1 LKIKNLFKTERECVG
16 AFNARNSGANDAFRV
31 SRGRRRASFPRFREF
46 FLARIFFF
54 FFFLLFENWK
64 LFLKKREKDARPSSL
79 ATTLTRTHS
88 SSSSSNMKKKKSK
101 GDHAFLSECTI
112 TTFTRDDGG
121 RNAVAERRE
130 KKKLHSRNG
139 GEAKRQRA
147 SSSDS
152 GSTRDDNNGVFD
164 TFLHISE
171 QVAVVAIVSA
181 VFVLVHARAVRA
193 EEVLVWSV
201 LSAIVGMFCTRVD
214 DDEDGKKTKSKDRR
228 ITLITAFRRRVRL
241 GLSVAFAVAI
251 SSPLFLTMTAS
262 VSDDT
267 AVAVS
272 GILAFVHLAT
282 HDYRAESTSL
292 GNALEGVSLVSAI
305 FSSSLMASRLETV
318 LDAFACALL
327 AVGAFTMSM
336 PLRRQLRTK
345 TRFSFATAFSAHGIA
360 AWMLE
365 MINRNLMIAYG
376 ITIGLFLT
384 FTPLSF
390 AFARR
395 TLKMKIEGPW
405 AEAKP
410 ELDLMRSSVRRA
422 GVPIFRHILANAPS
436 RGKGDR

>member
-1 LKIKNLFKTERECVG
+1 MKPY
-16 AFNARNSGANDAFRV
+16 ARNENYAFLSGCT
-31 SRGRRRASFPRFREF
+31 
-46 FLARIFFF
+46 I
-54 FFFLLFENWK
+54 
-64 LFLKKREKDARPSSL
+64 
-79 ATTLTRTHS
+79 TTTTTKTAAS
-88 SSSSSNMKKKKSK
+88 SSSS
-101 GDHAFLSECTI
+101 A
-112 TTFTRDDGG
+112 
-121 RNAVAERRE
+121 
-130 KKKLHSRNG
+130 HSRGRKIIDFFPIN
-139 GEAKRQRA
+139 
-147 SSSDS
+147 
-152 GSTRDDNNGVFD
+152 D
-164 TFLHISE
+164 TFLHVSE
-171 QVAVVAIVSA
+171 QVAVVSIVSA
-181 VFVLVHARAVRA
+181 VFVLVDVGRVKAR
-193 EEVLVWSV
+193 EVLFWSV
-201 LSAIVGMFCTRVD
+201 LSAMVGMVCTRVD
-214 DDEDGKKTKSKDRR
+214 DGDEDDDDEKKKKKKKTKKKLRSSENHRRDHFVTALKRR
-228 ITLITAFRRRVRL
+228 IRL
-241 GLSVAFAVAI
+241 GVGVTLAVAI

-305 FSSSLMASRLETV
+305 FSASLMASRLKTV

-336 PLRRQLRTK
+336 PLRRQWRTREK
-345 TRFSFATAFSAHGIA
+345 STSSFATTVSAHGIA

-365 MINRNLMIAYG
+365 MIDSKLMIAYV

-384 FTPLSF
+384 LAPLSF

-422 GVPIFRHILANAPS
+422 GVPIFRHILANALS
-436 RGKGDR
+436 RGREGR

>member
-1 LKIKNLFKTERECVG
+1 MKPY
-16 AFNARNSGANDAFRV
+16 ARNENYAFLSGCT
-31 SRGRRRASFPRFREF
+31 
-46 FLARIFFF
+46 I
-54 FFFLLFENWK
+54 
-64 LFLKKREKDARPSSL
+64 
-79 ATTLTRTHS
+79 TTTTKTAAS
-88 SSSSSNMKKKKSK
+88 SSSSA
-101 GDHAFLSECTI
+101 HH
-112 TTFTRDDGG
+112 
-121 RNAVAERRE
+121 RRR
-130 KKKLHSRNG
+130 KIIDFFPIN
-139 GEAKRQRA
+139 
-147 SSSDS
+147 
-152 GSTRDDNNGVFD
+152 D
-164 TFLHISE
+164 TFLHVSE
-171 QVAVVAIVSA
+171 QVAVVSIVSA
-181 VFVLVHARAVRA
+181 VFVLVDVGRVKAK
-193 EEVLVWSV
+193 EVLIWSV
-201 LSAIVGMFCTRVD
+201 LSAMVGMVCTKVDDADEDD
-214 DDEDGKKTKSKDRR
+214 DDEKEKKPTKKKLRSSENHRRDHFVTALKRR
-228 ITLITAFRRRVRL
+228 IRL
-241 GLSVAFAVAI
+241 GVGVTLAVAI

-305 FSSSLMASRLETV
+305 FSASLMASRLKTV

-336 PLRRQLRTK
+336 PLRRQWRTREK
-345 TRFSFATAFSAHGIA
+345 STSSFATTVSAHGIA
-360 AWMLE
+360 AWMLK
-365 MINRNLMIAYG
+365 MIDSKLMIAYV

-384 FTPLSF
+384 LAPLSF

-436 RGKGDR
+436 RGRGDRQRYANR

>member
-1 LKIKNLFKTERECVG
+1 MKPY
-16 AFNARNSGANDAFRV
+16 ARNENYAFLSGCT
-31 SRGRRRASFPRFREF
+31 
-46 FLARIFFF
+46 I
-54 FFFLLFENWK
+54 
-64 LFLKKREKDARPSSL
+64 
-79 ATTLTRTHS
+79 TTTTTKTAAS
-88 SSSSSNMKKKKSK
+88 SSSS
-101 GDHAFLSECTI
+101 A
-112 TTFTRDDGG
+112 
-121 RNAVAERRE
+121 
-130 KKKLHSRNG
+130 HSRGRKIIDFFPIN
-139 GEAKRQRA
+139 
-147 SSSDS
+147 
-152 GSTRDDNNGVFD
+152 D
-164 TFLHISE
+164 TFLHVSE
-171 QVAVVAIVSA
+171 QVAVVSIVSA
-181 VFVLVHARAVRA
+181 VFVLVDVGRVKAR
-193 EEVLVWSV
+193 EVLFWSV
-201 LSAIVGMFCTRVD
+201 LSAMVGMVCTKVDDADEDD
-214 DDEDGKKTKSKDRR
+214 DDEKEKKPTKKKLRSSENHRRDHFVTALKRR
-228 ITLITAFRRRVRL
+228 IRL
-241 GLSVAFAVAI
+241 GVGVALAVAI

-305 FSSSLMASRLETV
+305 FSASLMASRLKTV

-336 PLRRQLRTK
+336 PLRRQWRTREK
-345 TRFSFATAFSAHGIA
+345 STSSFATTVSAHGIA

-365 MINRNLMIAYG
+365 MIDSKLMIAYV

-384 FTPLSF
+384 LAPLSF

-436 RGKGDR
+436 RGRGDR

>member
-1 LKIKNLFKTERECVG
+1 MKIKKLFKTERECVG

-101 GDHAFLSECTI
+101 RDHAFLSECTI
-112 TTFTRDDGG
+112 TTFTRDGG
-121 RNAVAERRE
+121 RNAVAEQRE

-147 SSSDS
+147 SSDGS
-152 GSTRDDNNGVFD
+152 GTRDDNNGVFD

-336 PLRRQLRTK
+336 PLRRQWRTK
-345 TRFSFATAFSAHGIA
+345 TRFSFVTAFSAHGIA

>member
-1 LKIKNLFKTERECVG
+1 MV
-16 AFNARNSGANDAFRV
+16 
-31 SRGRRRASFPRFREF
+31 
-46 FLARIFFF
+46 
-54 FFFLLFENWK
+54 
-64 LFLKKREKDARPSSL
+64 
-79 ATTLTRTHS
+79 
-88 SSSSSNMKKKKSK
+88 
-101 GDHAFLSECTI
+101 
-112 TTFTRDDGG
+112 
-121 RNAVAERRE
+121 
-130 KKKLHSRNG
+130 
-139 GEAKRQRA
+139 
-147 SSSDS
+147 
-152 GSTRDDNNGVFD
+152 
-164 TFLHISE
+164 
-171 QVAVVAIVSA
+171 
-181 VFVLVHARAVRA
+181 
-193 EEVLVWSV
+193 
-201 LSAIVGMFCTRVD
+201 CTRVD
-214 DDEDGKKTKSKDRR
+214 DADEAEEDEKKKTKKKSKTKKMLRSSEKHRRDHFVTALKRR
-228 ITLITAFRRRVRL
+228 IRL
-241 GLSVAFAVAI
+241 GVGVTLAVAI

-305 FSSSLMASRLETV
+305 FSASLMASRLKTV

-336 PLRRQLRTK
+336 PLRRQWRTREK
-345 TRFSFATAFSAHGIA
+345 STSSFATTVSAHGIA

-365 MINRNLMIAYG
+365 MIDSKLMIAYV

-384 FTPLSF
+384 LAPLSF

-436 RGKGDR
+436 RERGDR

>member
-1 LKIKNLFKTERECVG
+1 MKPY
-16 AFNARNSGANDAFRV
+16 ARNEENYAFLSGCTITTTTTKTDA
-31 SRGRRRASFPRFREF
+31 
-46 FLARIFFF
+46 
-54 FFFLLFENWK
+54 
-64 LFLKKREKDARPSSL
+64 
-79 ATTLTRTHS
+79 S
-88 SSSSSNMKKKKSK
+88 SSSS
-101 GDHAFLSECTI
+101 A
-112 TTFTRDDGG
+112 
-121 RNAVAERRE
+121 
-130 KKKLHSRNG
+130 HSRGRTIN
-139 GEAKRQRA
+139 
-147 SSSDS
+147 DFFPI
-152 GSTRDDNNGVFD
+152 ND
-164 TFLHISE
+164 TFLHVSE
-171 QVAVVAIVSA
+171 QVAVVSIVSA
-181 VFVLVHARAVRA
+181 VFVLVDVGRVRA
-193 EEVLVWSV
+193 REVLLWSV
-201 LSAIVGMFCTRVD
+201 LSAMVGMVCTRVD
-214 DDEDGKKTKSKDRR
+214 DADEDDDDEKKKTKKKSKTKKMLRSSEKHRRDHFVTALKRR
-228 ITLITAFRRRVRL
+228 IRL
-241 GLSVAFAVAI
+241 GVGVTLAVAI

-305 FSSSLMASRLETV
+305 FSASLMASRLKTV

-336 PLRRQLRTK
+336 PLRRQWRTREK
-345 TRFSFATAFSAHGIA
+345 STSSFATTVSAHGIA

-365 MINRNLMIAYG
+365 MIDSKLMIAYV

-384 FTPLSF
+384 LAPLSF

-436 RGKGDR
+436 RGREGR

>member
-1 LKIKNLFKTERECVG
+1 MKPY
-16 AFNARNSGANDAFRV
+16 ARNENYAFLSGCT
-31 SRGRRRASFPRFREF
+31 
-46 FLARIFFF
+46 I
-54 FFFLLFENWK
+54 
-64 LFLKKREKDARPSSL
+64 
-79 ATTLTRTHS
+79 TTTTTKTAAS
-88 SSSSSNMKKKKSK
+88 SSSS
-101 GDHAFLSECTI
+101 A
-112 TTFTRDDGG
+112 
-121 RNAVAERRE
+121 
-130 KKKLHSRNG
+130 HSRGRKIIDFFPIN
-139 GEAKRQRA
+139 
-147 SSSDS
+147 
-152 GSTRDDNNGVFD
+152 D
-164 TFLHISE
+164 TFLHVSE
-171 QVAVVAIVSA
+171 QVAVVSIVSA
-181 VFVLVHARAVRA
+181 VFVLVDVGRVRA
-193 EEVLVWSV
+193 KEVLLWSV
-201 LSAIVGMFCTRVD
+201 LSAMVGMVCTKVDDADEDD
-214 DDEDGKKTKSKDRR
+214 DDEKEKKPTKKKLRSSENHRRDHFVTALKRR
-228 ITLITAFRRRVRL
+228 IRL
-241 GLSVAFAVAI
+241 GVGVTLAVAI

-305 FSSSLMASRLETV
+305 FSASLMASRLKTV

-336 PLRRQLRTK
+336 PLRRQWRTREK
-345 TRFSFATAFSAHGIA
+345 STSSFATTVSAHGIA

-365 MINRNLMIAYG
+365 MIDSKLMIAYV

-384 FTPLSF
+384 LAPLSF

-436 RGKGDR
+436 RGRGDR

>member
-1 LKIKNLFKTERECVG
+1 MKPY
-16 AFNARNSGANDAFRV
+16 ARNENYAFLSGCT
-31 SRGRRRASFPRFREF
+31 
-46 FLARIFFF
+46 I
-54 FFFLLFENWK
+54 
-64 LFLKKREKDARPSSL
+64 
-79 ATTLTRTHS
+79 TTTTTKTAAS
-88 SSSSSNMKKKKSK
+88 SSSS
-101 GDHAFLSECTI
+101 A
-112 TTFTRDDGG
+112 
-121 RNAVAERRE
+121 
-130 KKKLHSRNG
+130 HSRGRKIIDFFPIN
-139 GEAKRQRA
+139 
-147 SSSDS
+147 
-152 GSTRDDNNGVFD
+152 D
-164 TFLHISE
+164 TFLHVSE
-171 QVAVVAIVSA
+171 QVAVVSIVSA
-181 VFVLVHARAVRA
+181 VFVLVDVGRVKAR
-193 EEVLVWSV
+193 EVLVWSV
-201 LSAIVGMFCTRVD
+201 LSAMVGMVCTKVDDADEDD
-214 DDEDGKKTKSKDRR
+214 DDEKEKKPTKKKLRSSENHRRDHFVTALKRR
-228 ITLITAFRRRVRL
+228 IRL
-241 GLSVAFAVAI
+241 GVGVTLAVAI

-305 FSSSLMASRLETV
+305 FSASLMASRLKTV

-336 PLRRQLRTK
+336 PLRRQWRTREK
-345 TRFSFATAFSAHGIA
+345 STSSFATTVSAHGIA

-365 MINRNLMIAYG
+365 MIDSKLMIAYV

-384 FTPLSF
+384 LAPLSF

-436 RGKGDR
+436 RGRGDR

>member
-1 LKIKNLFKTERECVG
+1 
-16 AFNARNSGANDAFRV
+16 
-31 SRGRRRASFPRFREF
+31 
-46 FLARIFFF
+46 
-54 FFFLLFENWK
+54 
-64 LFLKKREKDARPSSL
+64 
-79 ATTLTRTHS
+79 
-88 SSSSSNMKKKKSK
+88 MKKKKSK

-121 RNAVAERRE
+121 RNAVAEQHRE

-152 GSTRDDNNGVFD
+152 SGGTRDDNNGVFD

>member
-1 LKIKNLFKTERECVG
+1 
-16 AFNARNSGANDAFRV
+16 
-31 SRGRRRASFPRFREF
+31 
-46 FLARIFFF
+46 
-54 FFFLLFENWK
+54 
-64 LFLKKREKDARPSSL
+64 
-79 ATTLTRTHS
+79 
-88 SSSSSNMKKKKSK
+88 MKKKSK
-101 GDHAFLSECTI
+101 EDYAFLSECTI
-112 TTFTRDDGG
+112 TTFTRDRGG
-121 RNAVAERRE
+121 RRNAEQQQRE

-147 SSSDS
+147 SSN
-152 GSTRDDNNGVFD
+152 GTRDDNSNGVFD

-201 LSAIVGMFCTRVD
+201 LSAIVGMFCTRVE

-336 PLRRQLRTK
+336 PLRRQLRK
-345 TRFSFATAFSAHGIA
+345 RAKSASSFATAFSAHGIA

-365 MINRNLMIAYG
+365 MINHNLMIAYG

>member
-1 LKIKNLFKTERECVG
+1 MKPY
-16 AFNARNSGANDAFRV
+16 ARNENYAFLSGCT
-31 SRGRRRASFPRFREF
+31 
-46 FLARIFFF
+46 I
-54 FFFLLFENWK
+54 
-64 LFLKKREKDARPSSL
+64 
-79 ATTLTRTHS
+79 TTTTTKTAAS
-88 SSSSSNMKKKKSK
+88 SSSS
-101 GDHAFLSECTI
+101 A
-112 TTFTRDDGG
+112 
-121 RNAVAERRE
+121 
-130 KKKLHSRNG
+130 HSRGRKIIDFFPIN
-139 GEAKRQRA
+139 
-147 SSSDS
+147 
-152 GSTRDDNNGVFD
+152 D
-164 TFLHISE
+164 TFLHVSE
-171 QVAVVAIVSA
+171 QVAVVSIVSA
-181 VFVLVHARAVRA
+181 VFVLVDVGRVKAR
-193 EEVLVWSV
+193 EVLFWSED
-201 LSAIVGMFCTRVD
+201 D
-214 DDEDGKKTKSKDRR
+214 DDEKEKKPTKKKLRSSENHRRDHFVTALKRR
-228 ITLITAFRRRVRL
+228 IRL
-241 GLSVAFAVAI
+241 GVGVTLAVAI

-305 FSSSLMASRLETV
+305 FSASLMASRLKTV

-336 PLRRQLRTK
+336 PLRRQWRTREK
-345 TRFSFATAFSAHGIA
+345 STSSFATTVSAHGIA

-365 MINRNLMIAYG
+365 MIDSKLMIAYV

-384 FTPLSF
+384 LAPLSF

-436 RGKGDR
+436 RGRGDR

>member
-1 LKIKNLFKTERECVG
+1 
-16 AFNARNSGANDAFRV
+16 
-31 SRGRRRASFPRFREF
+31 
-46 FLARIFFF
+46 
-54 FFFLLFENWK
+54 
-64 LFLKKREKDARPSSL
+64 
-79 ATTLTRTHS
+79 
-88 SSSSSNMKKKKSK
+88 MKKKSK
-101 GDHAFLSECTI
+101 EDYAFLSECTI
-112 TTFTRDDGG
+112 TTFTRDGG
-121 RNAVAERRE
+121 RNAVAEQRE
-130 KKKLHSRNG
+130 KKKLHLRNG

-147 SSSDS
+147 SSNSS
-152 GSTRDDNNGVFD
+152 STRDDNNGVFD

-336 PLRRQLRTK
+336 PLRRQLRRRAK
-345 TRFSFATAFSAHGIA
+345 SASSFATVFSAHGIA
-360 AWMLE
+360 AWMLK
-365 MINRNLMIAYG
+365 MINSNLMIAYG
-376 ITIGLFLT
+376 ITIGLFLA

>member
-1 LKIKNLFKTERECVG
+1 MV
-16 AFNARNSGANDAFRV
+16 
-31 SRGRRRASFPRFREF
+31 
-46 FLARIFFF
+46 
-54 FFFLLFENWK
+54 
-64 LFLKKREKDARPSSL
+64 
-79 ATTLTRTHS
+79 
-88 SSSSSNMKKKKSK
+88 
-101 GDHAFLSECTI
+101 
-112 TTFTRDDGG
+112 
-121 RNAVAERRE
+121 
-130 KKKLHSRNG
+130 
-139 GEAKRQRA
+139 
-147 SSSDS
+147 
-152 GSTRDDNNGVFD
+152 
-164 TFLHISE
+164 
-171 QVAVVAIVSA
+171 
-181 VFVLVHARAVRA
+181 
-193 EEVLVWSV
+193 
-201 LSAIVGMFCTRVD
+201 CTRVD
-214 DDEDGKKTKSKDRR
+214 DADEAEEDEKKKTKKKSKTKKMLRSSEKHRRDHFVTALKRR
-228 ITLITAFRRRVRL
+228 IRL
-241 GLSVAFAVAI
+241 GVGVTLAVAI

-305 FSSSLMASRLETV
+305 FSASLMASRLKTV

-336 PLRRQLRTK
+336 PLRRQWRTREK
-345 TRFSFATAFSAHGIA
+345 STSSFATTVSAHGIA

-365 MINRNLMIAYG
+365 MIDSKLMIAYV

-384 FTPLSF
+384 LAPLSF

-436 RGKGDR
+436 RGREGDR

>member
-1 LKIKNLFKTERECVG
+1 VLVHSTRAILERTTRFAFRAVVDACRFRARVVLF
-16 AFNARNSGANDAFRV
+16 GAN
-31 SRGRRRASFPRFREF
+31 
-46 FLARIFFF
+46 IFF

-336 PLRRQLRTK
+336 PLRRQWRTK
-345 TRFSFATAFSAHGIA
+345 TRFSFVTAFSAHGIA

>member
-1 LKIKNLFKTERECVG
+1 LKIKKLFKTERECVG

-112 TTFTRDDGG
+112 TTFTRDGG
-121 RNAVAERRE
+121 RNAVAEQRE

-147 SSSDS
+147 SSDSS

-336 PLRRQLRTK
+336 PLRRQWRTK
-345 TRFSFATAFSAHGIA
+345 TRFSFVTAFSAHGIA

>member
-1 LKIKNLFKTERECVG
+1 VLVHSQRAQFWSER
-16 AFNARNSGANDAFRV
+16 RV
-31 SRGRRRASFPRFREF
+31 SRFARSSTRVVSAFPRVVLFG
-46 FLARIFFF
+46 ANIFFF
-54 FFFLLFENWK
+54 FFFLKFENWK
-64 LFLKKREKDARPSSL
+64 TFPKERCTSIVPGDDFN
-79 ATTLTRTHS
+79 THAHSS

-101 GDHAFLSECTI
+101 EDHAFLSECTI

-121 RNAVAERRE
+121 RNAVAEQHRE

-147 SSSDS
+147 SSDSS

>member
-1 LKIKNLFKTERECVG
+1 MKPY
-16 AFNARNSGANDAFRV
+16 ARNENYAFLSGCT
-31 SRGRRRASFPRFREF
+31 
-46 FLARIFFF
+46 I
-54 FFFLLFENWK
+54 
-64 LFLKKREKDARPSSL
+64 
-79 ATTLTRTHS
+79 TTTTTKTAAS
-88 SSSSSNMKKKKSK
+88 SSSS
-101 GDHAFLSECTI
+101 A
-112 TTFTRDDGG
+112 
-121 RNAVAERRE
+121 
-130 KKKLHSRNG
+130 HSRGRKIIDFFPIN
-139 GEAKRQRA
+139 
-147 SSSDS
+147 
-152 GSTRDDNNGVFD
+152 D
-164 TFLHISE
+164 TFLHVSE
-171 QVAVVAIVSA
+171 QVAVVSIVSA
-181 VFVLVHARAVRA
+181 VFVLVDVGRVKAR
-193 EEVLVWSV
+193 EVLFWSV
-201 LSAIVGMFCTRVD
+201 LSAMVGMVCTKVDDADEDD
-214 DDEDGKKTKSKDRR
+214 DDEKEKKPTKKKLRSSENHRRDHFVTALKRR
-228 ITLITAFRRRVRL
+228 IRL
-241 GLSVAFAVAI
+241 GVGVTLAVAI

-305 FSSSLMASRLETV
+305 FSASLMASRLKTV

-336 PLRRQLRTK
+336 PLRRQWRTREK
-345 TRFSFATAFSAHGIA
+345 STSSFATTVSAHGIA

-365 MINRNLMIAYG
+365 MIDSKLMIAYV

-384 FTPLSF
+384 LAPLSF

-436 RGKGDR
+436 RGRGDR

>member
-1 LKIKNLFKTERECVG
+1 MLVHSTRAILERTTRFAFRAVVDACRFRARVVLF
-16 AFNARNSGANDAFRV
+16 GAN
-31 SRGRRRASFPRFREF
+31 
-46 FLARIFFF
+46 IFF

-345 TRFSFATAFSAHGIA
+345 TRFSFVTAFSAHGIA

>member
-1 LKIKNLFKTERECVG
+1 MKPY
-16 AFNARNSGANDAFRV
+16 ARNENYAFLSGCT
-31 SRGRRRASFPRFREF
+31 
-46 FLARIFFF
+46 I
-54 FFFLLFENWK
+54 
-64 LFLKKREKDARPSSL
+64 
-79 ATTLTRTHS
+79 TTTTTKTAAS
-88 SSSSSNMKKKKSK
+88 SSSS
-101 GDHAFLSECTI
+101 A
-112 TTFTRDDGG
+112 
-121 RNAVAERRE
+121 
-130 KKKLHSRNG
+130 HSRGRKIIDFFPIN
-139 GEAKRQRA
+139 
-147 SSSDS
+147 
-152 GSTRDDNNGVFD
+152 D
-164 TFLHISE
+164 TFLHVSE
-171 QVAVVAIVSA
+171 QVAVVSIVSA
-181 VFVLVHARAVRA
+181 VFVLVDVGRVKAR
-193 EEVLVWSV
+193 EVLFWSV
-201 LSAIVGMFCTRVD
+201 LSAMVGMVCTKVDDADEDD
-214 DDEDGKKTKSKDRR
+214 DDEKEKKPTKKKLRSSENHRRDHFVTALKRR
-228 ITLITAFRRRVRL
+228 IRL
-241 GLSVAFAVAI
+241 GVGVTLAVAI

-305 FSSSLMASRLETV
+305 FSASLMASRLKTV

-336 PLRRQLRTK
+336 PLRRQWRTREK
-345 TRFSFATAFSAHGIA
+345 STSSFATTVSAHGIA

-365 MINRNLMIAYG
+365 MIDSKLMIAYV

-384 FTPLSF
+384 LAPLSF

-436 RGKGDR
+436 RGREGR

>member
-1 LKIKNLFKTERECVG
+1 MLVHSTRAILERTTRFAFRAVVDACRFRARVVLF
-16 AFNARNSGANDAFRV
+16 GAN
-31 SRGRRRASFPRFREF
+31 
-46 FLARIFFF
+46 IFF

-101 GDHAFLSECTI
+101 RDHAFLSECTI
-112 TTFTRDDGG
+112 TTFTRDGG
-121 RNAVAERRE
+121 RNAVAEQRE

-147 SSSDS
+147 SSDGS
-152 GSTRDDNNGVFD
+152 GTRDDNNGVFD

-345 TRFSFATAFSAHGIA
+345 TRFSFVTAFSAHGIA

>member
-1 LKIKNLFKTERECVG
+1 MP
-16 AFNARNSGANDAFRV
+16 
-31 SRGRRRASFPRFREF
+31 FPRARVF
-46 FLARIFFF
+46 FGAIEY
-54 FFFLLFENWK
+54 FFLLLLLRKLEN
-64 LFLKKREKDARPSSL
+64 FSSYLKEREKDARPSPL
-79 ATTLTRTHS
+79 ATTLT
-88 SSSSSNMKKKKSK
+88 SNMKKKSK
-101 GDHAFLSECTI
+101 EDYAFLSECTI
-112 TTFTRDDGG
+112 TTFTRDRGG
-121 RNAVAERRE
+121 RRNAVAEQQQRE

-147 SSSDS
+147 SSN
-152 GSTRDDNNGVFD
+152 GSTRDDNNNGVFD

-228 ITLITAFRRRVRL
+228 IILITAFRRRVRL

-336 PLRRQLRTK
+336 PLRRQLRRRAK
-345 TRFSFATAFSAHGIA
+345 SASSFATAFSAHVIA

-384 FTPLSF
+384 FAPLSF

>member
-1 LKIKNLFKTERECVG
+1 VLVHSTRAILERTTRFAFRAVVDACRFRARVVLF
-16 AFNARNSGANDAFRV
+16 GAN
-31 SRGRRRASFPRFREF
+31 
-46 FLARIFFF
+46 IFF

>member
-1 LKIKNLFKTERECVG
+1 MLVHSTRAILERTTRFAFRAVVDACRFRARVVLF
-16 AFNARNSGANDAFRV
+16 GAN
-31 SRGRRRASFPRFREF
+31 
-46 FLARIFFF
+46 IFF

>member
-1 LKIKNLFKTERECVG
+1 MVHSTRAILERTTR
-16 AFNARNSGANDAFRV
+16 FAFRAV
-31 SRGRRRASFPRFREF
+31 VDACRFRARQYF
-46 FLARIFFF
+46 WRNRIFFF
-54 FFFLLFENWK
+54 SSSSSSKIGNFSSLYE
-64 LFLKKREKDARPSSL
+64 REKDARPSPL
-79 ATTLTRTHS
+79 ATTLT
-88 SSSSSNMKKKKSK
+88 SNMKKKSK
-101 GDHAFLSECTI
+101 EDYAFLSECTI
-112 TTFTRDDGG
+112 TTFTRDRGG
-121 RNAVAERRE
+121 RRNAEQQQRE

-147 SSSDS
+147 SSN
-152 GSTRDDNNGVFD
+152 GTRDDNNNGVFD

-201 LSAIVGMFCTRVD
+201 LSAIVGMFCTRVE

-336 PLRRQLRTK
+336 PLRRQLRK
-345 TRFSFATAFSAHGIA
+345 RAKSASSFATAFSAHGIA

-365 MINRNLMIAYG
+365 MINHNLMIAYG

>member
-1 LKIKNLFKTERECVG
+1 
-16 AFNARNSGANDAFRV
+16 
-31 SRGRRRASFPRFREF
+31 
-46 FLARIFFF
+46 
-54 FFFLLFENWK
+54 
-64 LFLKKREKDARPSSL
+64 
-79 ATTLTRTHS
+79 
-88 SSSSSNMKKKKSK
+88 MKKKSK

-147 SSSDS
+147 SSDS
-152 GSTRDDNNGVFD
+152 SGGTRDDNNGVFD

-171 QVAVVAIVSA
+171 QIAVVAIVSA

-384 FTPLSF
+384 FTPLTF

>member
-1 LKIKNLFKTERECVG
+1 MVHSTRAILERTTR
-16 AFNARNSGANDAFRV
+16 FAFRAV
-31 SRGRRRASFPRFREF
+31 VDACRFRAREY
-46 FLARIFFF
+46 FLAQSNIFFSSSSSSKIGKF
-54 FFFLLFENWK
+54 SSY
-64 LFLKKREKDARPSSL
+64 LKEREKDARPSPL
-79 ATTLTRTHS
+79 ATTLT
-88 SSSSSNMKKKKSK
+88 SNMKKKSK
-101 GDHAFLSECTI
+101 EDYAFLSECTI
-112 TTFTRDDGG
+112 TTFTRDRGG
-121 RNAVAERRE
+121 RNAERQQRE

-147 SSSDS
+147 SSN
-152 GSTRDDNNGVFD
+152 GTRDDNNNGVFD

-336 PLRRQLRTK
+336 PLRRQLRRRAK
-345 TRFSFATAFSAHGIA
+345 SASSFATAFSAHGIA

-365 MINRNLMIAYG
+365 MIKRNLMIAYG

>member
-1 LKIKNLFKTERECVG
+1 
-16 AFNARNSGANDAFRV
+16 
-31 SRGRRRASFPRFREF
+31 
-46 FLARIFFF
+46 
-54 FFFLLFENWK
+54 
-64 LFLKKREKDARPSSL
+64 
-79 ATTLTRTHS
+79 
-88 SSSSSNMKKKKSK
+88 MKKKKSK
-101 GDHAFLSECTI
+101 EDYAFLSECTI
-112 TTFTRDDGG
+112 TTFTRDGG
-121 RNAVAERRE
+121 RNGVAEQQRE

-139 GEAKRQRA
+139 GEAKRPRA
-147 SSSDS
+147 SSNSS
-152 GSTRDDNNGVFD
+152 STRDDNDGVFD

-214 DDEDGKKTKSKDRR
+214 EEDGKKTKSKDRR

-336 PLRRQLRTK
+336 PLRRQLRRRAK
-345 TRFSFATAFSAHGIA
+345 SASSFATAFLAHGIA
-360 AWMLE
+360 SWMLK

-405 AEAKP
+405 AEAQP

>member
-1 LKIKNLFKTERECVG
+1 MKPY
-16 AFNARNSGANDAFRV
+16 ARNENYAFLSGCT
-31 SRGRRRASFPRFREF
+31 
-46 FLARIFFF
+46 I
-54 FFFLLFENWK
+54 
-64 LFLKKREKDARPSSL
+64 
-79 ATTLTRTHS
+79 TTTTAKTAAS
-88 SSSSSNMKKKKSK
+88 SSSSA
-101 GDHAFLSECTI
+101 HA
-112 TTFTRDDGG
+112 RG
-121 RNAVAERRE
+121 RKIIDFFPIN
-130 KKKLHSRNG
+130 
-139 GEAKRQRA
+139 
-147 SSSDS
+147 
-152 GSTRDDNNGVFD
+152 D
-164 TFLHISE
+164 TFLHVSE
-171 QVAVVAIVSA
+171 QVAVVSIVSA
-181 VFVLVHARAVRA
+181 VFVLVDVGRVRA
-193 EEVLVWSV
+193 REVLLWSV
-201 LSAIVGMFCTRVD
+201 LSAMVGMVCTRVD
-214 DDEDGKKTKSKDRR
+214 DADGAEEDEKKKSKTKKMLRSSEKHRRDHFVTALKRR
-228 ITLITAFRRRVRL
+228 IRL
-241 GLSVAFAVAI
+241 GVGVTLAVAI

-272 GILAFVHLAT
+272 RILAFVHLAT

-305 FSSSLMASRLETV
+305 FSASLMASRLKTV

-336 PLRRQLRTK
+336 PLRRQWRTREK
-345 TRFSFATAFSAHGIA
+345 STSSFATTVSAHGIA

-365 MINRNLMIAYG
+365 MIDSKLMIAYV

-384 FTPLSF
+384 LAPLSF

-436 RGKGDR
+436 RGREGDR

>member
-1 LKIKNLFKTERECVG
+1 MKPY
-16 AFNARNSGANDAFRV
+16 ARNENYAFLSGCT
-31 SRGRRRASFPRFREF
+31 
-46 FLARIFFF
+46 I
-54 FFFLLFENWK
+54 
-64 LFLKKREKDARPSSL
+64 
-79 ATTLTRTHS
+79 TTTTKTAAS
-88 SSSSSNMKKKKSK
+88 SSSSA
-101 GDHAFLSECTI
+101 HH
-112 TTFTRDDGG
+112 
-121 RNAVAERRE
+121 RRR
-130 KKKLHSRNG
+130 KIIDFFPIN
-139 GEAKRQRA
+139 
-147 SSSDS
+147 
-152 GSTRDDNNGVFD
+152 D
-164 TFLHISE
+164 TFLHVSE
-171 QVAVVAIVSA
+171 QVAVVSIVSA
-181 VFVLVHARAVRA
+181 VFVLVDVGRVKAR
-193 EEVLVWSV
+193 EVLLWSV
-201 LSAIVGMFCTRVD
+201 LSAMVGMVCTKVDDADEDD
-214 DDEDGKKTKSKDRR
+214 DDEKEKKPTKKKLRSSENHRRDHFVTALKRR
-228 ITLITAFRRRVRL
+228 IRL
-241 GLSVAFAVAI
+241 GVGVTLAVAI

-305 FSSSLMASRLETV
+305 FSASLMASRLKTV

-336 PLRRQLRTK
+336 PLRRQWRTREK
-345 TRFSFATAFSAHGIA
+345 STSSFATTVSAHGIA

-365 MINRNLMIAYG
+365 MIDSKLMIAYV

-384 FTPLSF
+384 LAPLSF

-436 RGKGDR
+436 RGRGDR

>member
-1 LKIKNLFKTERECVG
+1 MKPY
-16 AFNARNSGANDAFRV
+16 ARNENYAFLSGCTITTTTAKTDA
-31 SRGRRRASFPRFREF
+31 
-46 FLARIFFF
+46 
-54 FFFLLFENWK
+54 
-64 LFLKKREKDARPSSL
+64 
-79 ATTLTRTHS
+79 S
-88 SSSSSNMKKKKSK
+88 SSSS
-101 GDHAFLSECTI
+101 A
-112 TTFTRDDGG
+112 
-121 RNAVAERRE
+121 
-130 KKKLHSRNG
+130 HSRGRKIIDFFPIN
-139 GEAKRQRA
+139 
-147 SSSDS
+147 
-152 GSTRDDNNGVFD
+152 D
-164 TFLHISE
+164 TFLHVSE
-171 QVAVVAIVSA
+171 QVAVVSIVSA
-181 VFVLVHARAVRA
+181 VFVLVDVGRVKAR
-193 EEVLVWSV
+193 EVLFWSV
-201 LSAIVGMFCTRVD
+201 LSAMVGMVCTKVDDADEDD
-214 DDEDGKKTKSKDRR
+214 DDEKEKKPTKKKLRSSENHRRDHFVTALKRR
-228 ITLITAFRRRVRL
+228 IRL
-241 GLSVAFAVAI
+241 GVGVTLAVAI

-305 FSSSLMASRLETV
+305 FSASLMASRLKTV

-336 PLRRQLRTK
+336 PLRRQWRTREK
-345 TRFSFATAFSAHGIA
+345 STSSFATTVSAHGIA

-365 MINRNLMIAYG
+365 MIDSKLMIAYV

-384 FTPLSF
+384 LAPLSF

-436 RGKGDR
+436 RGREGR